1 MQFHDFVMV
10 NNEKSGIEMKFII
23 GSGLGYDSGA
33 MIKGGVIV
41 GHASISPPNFETR
54 LAVVIFFYVFTAY
67 LAGLI
72 FLITL

>member
-54 LAVVIFFYVFTAY
+54 LAVVNS
-67 LAGLI
+67 
-72 FLITL
+72 FLCFHCISSCKL